1 MNHVTKV
8 AHVWNWLKRKS
19 FPSGVL
25 LVYQKNTSIL
35 IAKYK
40 YNENGTISEFN

>member
-1 MNHVTKV
+1 MNHVTKI
-8 AHVWNWLKRKS
+8 AHVWNWLKRNN

-35 IAKYK
+35 ITKFK
-40 YNENGTISEFN
+40 YNNNGTISEFS